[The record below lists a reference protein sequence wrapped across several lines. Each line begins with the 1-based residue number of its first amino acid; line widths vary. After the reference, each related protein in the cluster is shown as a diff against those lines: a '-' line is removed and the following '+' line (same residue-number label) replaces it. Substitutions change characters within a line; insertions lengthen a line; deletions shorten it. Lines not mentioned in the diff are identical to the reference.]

1 MFCDVVH
8 AKSTHFNISASVR
21 ADLPRGRVGGVES
34 NLGWVLL
41 LTEEDTFALGEAIA
55 PHDQLQEF
63 VGSWEGI
70 CHMLQLAEAYL
81 DQISLSLLLLRKK
94 KKSNLDTCISNLPH
108 LSKVF
113 SKSTI
118 FVLGTEE
125 NNVSWRPL
133 FQSTLSGKC
142 WNVHQ

>member
-63 VGSWEGI
+63 VGS
-70 CHMLQLAEAYL
+70 
-81 DQISLSLLLLRKK
+81 
-94 KKSNLDTCISNLPH
+94 
-108 LSKVF
+108 
-113 SKSTI
+113 
-118 FVLGTEE
+118 
-125 NNVSWRPL
+125 
-133 FQSTLSGKC
+133 
-142 WNVHQ
+142 